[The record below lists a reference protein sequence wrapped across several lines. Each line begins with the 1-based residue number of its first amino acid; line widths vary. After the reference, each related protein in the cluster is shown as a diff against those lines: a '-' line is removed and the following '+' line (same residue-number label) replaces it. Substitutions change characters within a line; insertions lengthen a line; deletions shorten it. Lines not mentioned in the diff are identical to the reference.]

1 MLGLSKGEV
10 KLVNYNPEW
19 PQLFQQ
25 EKQLLQNMVGEHV
38 LGIEH
43 IGSTAIKGL
52 KAKPIIDLVVGL
64 KSLEDVQLLG
74 LKRMSEADYYM
85 LQKQEIEGKIVFA
98 KFPYIKDE
106 DYTKTHFLHV
116 VEYNGD
122 WWNAHIQFRDR
133 LNANQDLAKEYE
145 ALKLKLAEEHPKDV
159 TAYAESKEM
168 FIKSVLK

>member
-1 MLGLSKGEV
+1 MLGLSKNEV
-10 KLVNYNPEW
+10 KLVSYNPEW

-25 EKQLLQNMVGEHV
+25 EKQLLQNLIGEHV

-52 KAKPIIDLVVGL
+52 KAKPIIDLVIGL

-74 LKRMSEADYYM
+74 LKRMSEANYYM

-133 LNANQDLAKEYE
+133 LNTDRSLAKEYE
-145 ALKLKLAEEHPKDV
+145 ALKLNLAKEHPKDV
-159 TAYAESKEM
+159 IAYAESKES
-168 FIKSVLK
+168 FIQSVLK